1 MMHSSGN
8 VKYNNILMYLVNAFS
23 KSYIS
28 SSLWK
33 QTTDTVKVAVSQTFS
48 VLLLQSIEWT

>member
-1 MMHSSGN
+1 MMHGSEN
-8 VKYNNILMYLVNAFS
+8 VKYSNILKYLVNAFS

-28 SSLWK
+28 SSLWM
-33 QTTDTVKVAVSQTFS
+33 QTTDMVKVAVSQTFS

>member
-1 MMHSSGN
+1 MMHDSEN
-8 VKYNNILMYLVNAFS
+8 VKYNNILKYLANAFS

-28 SSLWK
+28 GSLWK
-33 QTTDTVKVAVSQTFS
+33 QTTDMVKVAVSQTFS